1 MNKYLE
7 NYLDCLKKLE
17 TDEEKLKILDK
28 IYSDGFEDGTNEGKE
43 DLLDETER
51 DLKRA
56 SQFVKVEVCE
66 NI

>member
-28 IYSDGFEDGTNEGKE
+28 IYSDGFEDGANEEKE
-43 DLLDETER
+43 DLLTETER

-56 SQFVKVEVCE
+56 SQFSEGGICRT
-66 NI
+66 I

>member
-1 MNKYLE
+1 MNKYLK

-28 IYSDGFEDGTNEGKE
+28 IYSDGFEDGANEGKE

-56 SQFVKVEVCE
+56 SQFLKVETCK